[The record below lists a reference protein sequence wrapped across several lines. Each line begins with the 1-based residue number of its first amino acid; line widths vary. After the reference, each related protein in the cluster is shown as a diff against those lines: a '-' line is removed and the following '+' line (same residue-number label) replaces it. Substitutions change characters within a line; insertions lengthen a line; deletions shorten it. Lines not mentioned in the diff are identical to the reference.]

1 MFFAHVCV
9 HTNPTFL
16 IAAFGWKSI
25 YLIYSDMAFFEQAA
39 VLATA
44 WANEESLKALGA
56 KCSLIQ
62 VTSKKMTRS
71 LLHAY
76 SSSATYTAHAYIY
89 IYHAYILSCQGHL
102 GRNATAV
109 GLAVDKL
116 GMRPA
121 QDVVEQAV
129 YQFFSL
135 CLPKFKE
142 VDSA

>member
-1 MFFAHVCV
+1 MQPDPSDLQKNDTEPLACIQ
-9 HTNPTFL
+9 L
-16 IAAFGWKSI
+16 ICDLHCTCI
-25 YLIYSDMAFFEQAA
+25 YI
-39 VLATA
+39 
-44 WANEESLKALGA
+44 
-56 KCSLIQ
+56 
-62 VTSKKMTRS
+62 
-71 LLHAY
+71 
-76 SSSATYTAHAYIY
+76 YIY

-109 GLAVDKL
+109 QLAVDKL

>member
-1 MFFAHVCV
+1 
-9 HTNPTFL
+9 
-16 IAAFGWKSI
+16 
-25 YLIYSDMAFFEQAA
+25 MAFFEQAA

-89 IYHAYILSCQGHL
+89 IYAYIYNIVSCQGHL

-121 QDVVEQAV
+121 QVVVEQAV